1 MRVIRREEMGKNLF
15 TSRSVIRIHKLFSQV
30 DSQKWG
36 NEGRCLPLTRFLADF
51 IYTNSDDG
59 RKLLGKMYV
68 VLAVCC
74 LVLIGTKVLV
84 PVAMAESIYKSVM
97 PDGRVM
103 YGEKP
108 QPGARSVKKSTVNIN
123 NTGVKP
129 ASKTEIDSIN
139 RRAQKRSQVLDKTLN
154 TVKTAK
160 DDLRKAEI
168 DRETGVE
175 PLPGERLGI
184 VGRGTRLSEAYWRR
198 QQILEERVNT
208 ARQLL
213 KKARQGYNE
222 AR

>member
-1 MRVIRREEMGKNLF
+1 MGKKLF
-15 TSRSVIRIHKLFSQV
+15 TKRSSTWIYRLFSRV
-30 DSQKWG
+30 VSLIRVKDGKHL
-36 NEGRCLPLTRFLADF
+36 NVIRFLAGL
-51 IYTNSDDG
+51 IYINSDGD
-59 RKLLGKMYV
+59 RQLLGKIRID
-68 VLAVCC
+68 LAVCYFT
-74 LVLIGTKVLV
+74 LISTIALV

-108 QPGARSVKKSTVNIN
+108 QPGARSVKKSTVNISD
-123 NTGVKP
+123 TGVKP

-139 RRAQKRSQVLDKTLN
+139 RRAQKRSQLLDKTLK
-154 TVKTAK
+154 TVQTAE

-168 DRETGVE
+168 DREAGVE

-198 QQILEERVNT
+198 QQILEERVDT
-208 ARQLL
+208 ASQLL
-213 KKARQGYNE
+213 KKARQGYNQ